1 MQKYWDYV
9 HVDYDAVKR
18 LAGEIR
24 VPLVIARI
32 LFNHGYINPE
42 EANKFLYPSF
52 DDLYDPF
59 LMKGM
64 ETAVN
69 RILQAISNHEKI
81 CIYGDYDVDGV
92 TSILILK
99 DLIMR
104 LGGKATYSIPKRLD
118 EGYGLNFQKMEDI
131 IASGEVKLIV
141 TVDTGITSVEE
152 AKYLRDAG
160 IDLIITDHHEQGNED
175 PIALT
180 ILDPK
185 QSGCKYPFK
194 ELAGVGVIFKLAQA
208 ISSRQTSE
216 LPLLSYLK
224 IAAIGTIADLVPLID
239 ENRIIS
245 SLGLKELKETANL
258 GLKMLLQEL
267 RMDDHEIESSE
278 ISFRLGPRINALGR
292 LGDVEQAVELFFT
305 SNRAYAKEIIN
316 EMERLNV
323 RRQKLENAIYD
334 TVIEAIEADPENEN
348 LPILVVEG
356 QDWHLGV
363 IGIVA
368 SRLAN
373 QYYKPALVIS
383 VINGVGKASG
393 RSIPDFDLKSA
404 LDGES
409 DLLESFGGHKMAV
422 GFQIKQ
428 ENLLEFKKRISSKV
442 SNLLD
447 GRLFIRS
454 DKIDADISLPAINPE
469 LMHYL
474 DLLKPWGHS
483 NPKPIFCAKGVS
495 VQGAPIL
502 LKDKHLKLKLNQ
514 YNRIFDGI
522 CWKHSDWKVPI
533 ENCTKMDIIFQIN
546 RSYWNYEETIQLD
559 IQDFNPTEF

>member
-1 MQKYWDYV
+1 MQKYWNYI

-32 LFNHGYINPE
+32 LFNHGYTMPE
-42 EANKFLYPSF
+42 EANKFLYPSM

-64 ETAVN
+64 KTAVD
-69 RILQAISNHEKI
+69 RILKAISNHEKI

-99 DLIMR
+99 DLITR
-104 LGGKATYSIPKRLD
+104 LGGKVTYTIPRRLD
-118 EGYGLNFQKMEDI
+118 EGYGLNFHKMEEI
-131 IASGEVKLIV
+131 INTQDVNLIV

-152 AKYLRDAG
+152 SKYLRKAG

-175 PIALT
+175 PIALAV
-180 ILDPK
+180 LDPK
-185 QSGCKYPFK
+185 QSDCKYPFK

-208 ISSRQTSE
+208 ISSRHHTE
-216 LPLLSYLK
+216 LPLLSYIK
-224 IAAIGTIADLVPLID
+224 IAAIGTIADLVPLVD

-245 SLGLKELKETANL
+245 SLGLKELGATANL
-258 GLKMLLQEL
+258 GLKMLLQDL

-316 EMERLNV
+316 EMERLNLK
-323 RRQKLENAIYD
+323 RQKLENEIYD
-334 TVIEAIEADPENEN
+334 TVIEAIEKDPQTDEM
-348 LPILVVEG
+348 PILVVEG

-383 VINGVGKASG
+383 VINGIGKASG
-393 RSIPDFDLKSA
+393 RSIPDFDLKTA

-422 GFQIKQ
+422 GFQIKS
-428 ENLLEFKKRISSKV
+428 ENLPDFKKRISSKV
-442 SNLLD
+442 SNLLN
-447 GRLFIRS
+447 GRLFVRS
-454 DKIDADISLPAINPE
+454 DRIDADISFPAINDE

-495 VQGAPIL
+495 VQGSPVL
-502 LKDKHLKLKLNQ
+502 LKDKHLKLKLIQ
-514 YNRIFDGI
+514 YNRVFEGI
-522 CWKHSDWKVPI
+522 CWKHSDWKEPM
-533 ENCTKMDIIFQIN
+533 ENCSKMDIIFHIN

-559 IQDFNPTEF
+559 IQDFNPTDF